1 MDQRLIDYIKQNKE
15 KRGSDEEIK
24 KTLLDAGWK
33 EGDIEE
39 GFRTVTES
47 KQPIVPEESVK
58 KLKPKWLV
66 PVIIVVGI
74 IVLGLITWGGY
85 ELFKPAPSKLPGAG
99 EIEQDQFKNW
109 KTYRNEEYGF
119 EVKYPKEWQSND
131 YSLSKVTSGERH
143 YVQFVGDG
151 QMSDFSVGIWDSTVK
166 NSQIISNEFAGLNFK
181 EENNVSIANKSATEL
196 IYYGP
201 SQILGGMHTYR
212 LYIVRVGEYAYA
224 LYGGLCMDEQTSK
237 CNQILSTFKFI
248 EKAQTLSPK
257 EAYLKMKAEFDN
269 IKIYDDLE
277 AFTLKYGSKNQ
288 IAELEA
294 NREKINALPQSFK
307 DQIVASM
314 KSLSPSSKEI
324 TTIEETISGNTATLN
339 VQSTKPGLKGTV
351 TLVLEDN
358 QWKLELESWKQ

>member
-119 EVKYPKEWQSND
+119 EIKYPERWLVEVKDNPPKPLGCVQRIYLRKDIGSAGVDILIFANPLKSSIREWLSQQGAEDSFEGI
-131 YSLSKVTSGERH
+131 SLNTIPALKSDKSDSGSYFL
-143 YVQFVGDG
+143 YVARGNYIYMIDVVKF
-151 QMSDFSVGIWDSTVK
+151 SDKT
-166 NSQIISNEFAGLNFK
+166 
-181 EENNVSIANKSATEL
+181 
-196 IYYGP
+196 
-201 SQILGGMHTYR
+201 
-212 LYIVRVGEYAYA
+212 IV
-224 LYGGLCMDEQTSK
+224 DIQ
-237 CNQILSTFKFI
+237 NQILSTFKFI